1 MRLCSIVTFK
11 LFLLK
16 IIKMRTI
23 LVLFFLVQLNFGF
36 GQEQFDVSA
45 VAKFQKDLNIEY
57 ADAKTSPLTT
67 EDLAVFKTLDF
78 YPANEKFFVVAKF
91 VRTKK
96 EKPFEMKTSTD
107 RKPLYVKYGEVF
119 FTIDGLDFKLN
130 VYRNIELSKKKEFKD
145 HLFLPFSDLTSGNES
160 YIGGKYID
168 LKIPKGDTI
177 VIDFNTS
184 YNPYCAYSHRYSCPK
199 VPLENDL
206 NIEIK
211 AGVKKFHD

>member
-1 MRLCSIVTFK
+1 MKTIQTLV
-11 LFLLK
+11 FLML
-16 IIKMRTI
+16 
-23 LVLFFLVQLNFGF
+23 LNFGF
-36 GQEQFDVSA
+36 GQEKFDSA
-45 VAKFQKDLNIEY
+45 SVEKFQKELNSEY
-57 ADAKTSPLTT
+57 ADAKTSPLKA

-78 YPANEKFFVVAKF
+78 YPINEKLFVVAKF
-91 VRTKK
+91 IRTEN

-107 RKPLYVKYGEVF
+107 RKPLYVKYGEAH
-119 FTIDGLDFKLN
+119 FTIDGLNYKLN
-130 VYRNIELSKKKEFKD
+130 IYRNIELSKKEEYKD
-145 HLFLPFSDLTSGNES
+145 YLFLPFSDLTSGKES

-168 LKIPKGDTI
+168 MKTPKGETI

-184 YNPYCAYSHRYSCPK
+184 YNPYCAYNPKYSCPK

>member
-1 MRLCSIVTFK
+1 MRILLFFV
-11 LFLLK
+11 LFLK
-16 IIKMRTI
+16 
-23 LVLFFLVQLNFGF
+23 VQIGF
-36 GQEQFDVSA
+36 SQEKFDVNA
-45 VAKFQKDLNIEY
+45 VTKFQEELNTEY
-57 ADAKTSPLTT
+57 ADAKTSPLMP
-67 EDLAVFKTLDF
+67 EDLATFKTLDF

-91 VRTKK
+91 LRTKK

-107 RKPLYVKYGEVF
+107 RKPMYVKYGVVF
-119 FTIDGLDFKLN
+119 FTIDGSNFKLN
-130 VYRNIELSKKKEFKD
+130 VYKNIALSQQEKYKD
-145 HLFLPFSDLTSGNES
+145 HLFLPFSDLTCGNES

-168 LKIPKGDTI
+168 LKIPKGKTL

-184 YNPYCAYSHRYSCPK
+184 YNPYCAYNHKYSCPI